1 MNIKSKAALLLTIS
15 FGITGL
21 AMADDDS
28 YFIDKWKGAPKSYL
42 NKADHEKYLKECGAC
57 HFAYQPG
64 LLSAASWEKIMANLS
79 DHFGEN
85 AELPTSEVNSIRNYL
100 LNNAAGRVN
109 TKLSSKMIQG
119 SNAKQP
125 IMRITETPYFK
136 KEHDEIPARMVK
148 DNLDVRSFSRCDAC
162 HTRAA
167 DASFNEHEVK
177 IPGYGR
183 WED

>member
-1 MNIKSKAALLLTIS
+1 MNIKSKAVLIMSITL
-15 FGITGL
+15 GVTGL
-21 AMADDDS
+21 TMADNDS
-28 YFIDKWKGAPKSYL
+28 YSIDQWKGAPKSYL
-42 NKADHEKYLKECGAC
+42 NKADHDKYLKECGAC

-64 LLSAASWEKIMANLS
+64 LLSAASWEQVMANLS

-85 AELPTSEVNSIRNYL
+85 AELAANELNSIRNYL

-109 TKLSSKMIQG
+109 TKLSTKMMQG
-119 SNAKQP
+119 SNAKKP
-125 IMRITETPYFK
+125 NMRITETPYFK
-136 KEHDEIPARMVK
+136 KEHDEISSKMVK
-148 DNLDVRSFSRCDAC
+148 DNPDVRSFSRCDAC

-167 DASFNEHEVK
+167 DASFSEREIK